1 MRLSGVAQ
9 LGSVSGDDPIDKHE
23 LTSKQLGMRLMIR
36 VRHTDTLV
44 QSPGGMR
51 LFSKEPLFP
60 VH

>member
-1 MRLSGVAQ
+1 
-9 LGSVSGDDPIDKHE
+9 
-23 LTSKQLGMRLMIR
+23 MIR